1 MQRSAIYPGTFDPI
15 TLGHL
20 DVMRRAADVFDR
32 LLVAVA
38 ESPRKRLW
46 FNIEERLAMVREAVR
61 EHPHIEVVPFGG
73 LLVDF
78 ARRQGVHV
86 LVRGLRAFSDFEYEF
101 QMALSNRKLAPDV
114 ETVFFMTSDTYSYIS
129 SSAVRE
135 VAELGGDTS
144 LLVPPNVQA
153 ALRRKSQDL
162 LRQGPE

>member
-1 MQRSAIYPGTFDPI
+1 MSRAAIYAGTFDPI

-32 LLVAVA
+32 LIVAVA
-38 ESPRKRLW
+38 VSPRKKLW
-46 FNIEERLAMVREAVR
+46 FDLDERVALIREAAGDVTNL
-61 EHPHIEVVPFGG
+61 EVMPFDG
-73 LLVDF
+73 LLVHF
-78 ARRQGVHV
+78 ARSQGVHI

-114 ETVFFMTSDTYSYIS
+114 ETMFLMTSDTYSYIS

-144 LLVPPNVQA
+144 LLVPPAVKA
-153 ALRRKSQDL
+153 ALDRKTG
-162 LRQGPE
+162 RAGG